1 MAEHEYWMRLA
12 LAEAQKAAAENE
24 VPVGA
29 AVVAD
34 GRLVALGRN
43 DRERTQDP
51 LGHAEIR
58 ALSAAAAEIGFWR
71 LEGCSLYVT
80 LEPCIMCSGAML
92 QARIDRVIFGARDP
106 KAGAIRSL
114 YELASDARLNHR
126 IEVVEGVLENE
137 CSEILK
143 AFFKKMRK

>member
-1 MAEHEYWMRLA
+1 
-12 LAEAQKAAAENE
+12 
-24 VPVGA
+24 
-29 AVVAD
+29 
-34 GRLVALGRN
+34 
-43 DRERTQDP
+43 
-51 LGHAEIR
+51 
-58 ALSAAAAEIGFWR
+58 
-71 LEGCSLYVT
+71 
-80 LEPCIMCSGAML
+80 MCSGAML